1 MYWQEEPQASS
12 TSIPDD
18 VVDVVYS
25 IQCVRLPVDHAQV
38 LSLAIQQQ
46 LPWFATEERAAL
58 HTIHVA
64 ESGNGWVRPEDFIHV
79 SRRTKLTLRVPKHRI
94 EDAQQ
99 LSGKAL
105 DLGGHPLT
113 VSAAVIRPLSALTT
127 IFARYVTA
135 SEGDEPQFL
144 RDVLAQL
151 KALGVQPKK
160 MLCGMEK
167 SILATG
173 GALRTRSLML
183 AELSVD
189 ESLILQQR
197 GLGLHRKLGCGVFI
211 PHKDIQE
218 LK

>member
-1 MYWQEEPQASS
+1 MYWQDEPQASS
-12 TSIPDD
+12 VQIPDD
-18 VVDVVYS
+18 VVDLVYS
-25 IQCVRLPVDHAQV
+25 IQCLRLPVDHAQV
-38 LSLAIQQQ
+38 LSLAVQNQ

-58 HTIHVA
+58 HAIHVA
-64 ESGNGWVRPEDFIHV
+64 ESGNGWVRPDDFIHL

-99 LSGKAL
+99 LSGTAL

-113 VSAAVIRPLSALTT
+113 VGTSIIRPLSTLTT
-127 IFARYVTA
+127 IFARYVAA
-135 SEGDEPQFL
+135 SESDEQQFL
-144 RDVLAQL
+144 RDALAQL
-151 KALGVQPKK
+151 KALGVKPKK

-167 SILATG
+167 SIATTH

-197 GLGLHRKLGCGVFI
+197 GLGLHRVLGCGVFI
-211 PHKDIQE
+211 PHRDIQE

>member
-1 MYWQEEPQASS
+1 MYWQDEPQASS
-12 TSIPDD
+12 VQIPDD
-18 VVDVVYS
+18 VVDLVYS
-25 IQCVRLPVDHAQV
+25 IQCLRLPVDHAQV
-38 LSLAIQQQ
+38 LSLAVQNQ
-46 LPWFATEERAAL
+46 LPWFETEERAAL
-58 HTIHVA
+58 HAIHVA
-64 ESGNGWVRPEDFIHV
+64 ESGNGWVRPDDFIHL

-113 VSAAVIRPLSALTT
+113 VGTSIIRPLSTLTT
-127 IFARYVTA
+127 IFARYVAA
-135 SEGDEPQFL
+135 SESDEQQFL
-144 RDVLAQL
+144 RDALAQL
-151 KALGVQPKK
+151 KALGVKPKK

-167 SILATG
+167 SIATTH

-197 GLGLHRKLGCGVFI
+197 GLGLHRVLGCGVFI